1 MLMANPHPEPH
12 PENLIPLKKG
22 DPSAR
27 EVQSKGGKA
36 KAEMM
41 ARKRTMREWAELYG
55 QLPLQKGKLKDP
67 KTAQD
72 LGKDPKTGLPKSNVT
87 MDGAIL
93 ASAYAKAMK
102 GDVRAMQF
110 LATIKGEY
118 NQEVTVHTDPVATLS
133 EEQLDAIIDA
143 ITQAKKPDE

>member
-1 MLMANPHPEPH
+1 MANPHPELH
-12 PENLIPLKKG
+12 PENLKPCKKG
-22 DPSAR
+22 DPATKVKGRNGGKKSQ
-27 EVQSKGGKA
+27 EVQ
-36 KAEMM
+36 

-55 QLPLQKGKLKDP
+55 QLPMTKGKVKDP

-110 LATIKGEY
+110 LATIKGEFQ
-118 NQEVTVHTDPVATLS
+118 QEITVHTDPLANLT
-133 EEQLDAIIDA
+133 EEQLDAILEA
-143 ITQAKKPDE
+143 LGQTKQADE

>member
-1 MLMANPHPEPH
+1 MANPHPEPH

-41 ARKRTMREWAELYG
+41 ARKRTMRQWAELYG
-55 QLPLQKGKLKDP
+55 QLPLHKGKIKDP
-67 KTAQD
+67 KAGD
-72 LGKDPKTGLPKSNVT
+72 GIKDANPTI
-87 MDGAIL
+87 DGAVI
-93 ASAYAKAMK
+93 ASAYSKAMK

-110 LATIKGEY
+110 LATLKGQFAE
-118 NQEVTVHTDPVATLS
+118 EITVHTDPLATLT

-143 ITQAKKPDE
+143 IGKARESKQ

>member
-1 MLMANPHPEPH
+1 MANPHPEPH
-12 PENLIPLKKG
+12 PENLKPHKKG
-22 DPSAR
+22 DPRAKETGRKGAIKSN
-27 EVQSKGGKA
+27 EVQ
-36 KAEMM
+36 

-110 LATIKGEY
+110 LATIKGEF
-118 NQEVTVHTDPVATLS
+118 NQEVTVHTDPVATLT
-133 EEQLDAIIDA
+133 EEQLDAILDA
-143 ITQAKKPDE
+143 IGKAKKSDE

>member
-1 MLMANPHPEPH
+1 MANPHPELH
-12 PENLIPLKKG
+12 PENLKPCKKG
-22 DPSAR
+22 DPATKDKGRNGGKKSQ
-27 EVQSKGGKA
+27 EVQ
-36 KAEMM
+36 

-55 QLPLQKGKLKDP
+55 QLPMTKGKVKDP

-110 LATIKGEY
+110 LATIKGEFQ
-118 NQEVTVHTDPVATLS
+118 QEITVHTDPLANLT
-133 EEQLDAIIDA
+133 EEQLDAILEA
-143 ITQAKKPDE
+143 LGQTKQADE

>member
-1 MLMANPHPEPH
+1 MANPHPEPH

-41 ARKRTMREWAELYG
+41 ARKRTMREWAQFYG
-55 QLPLQKGKLKDP
+55 QLPLHKGKI
-67 KTAQD
+67 
-72 LGKDPKTGLPKSNVT
+72 KDPKTGEEIKDGNPT
-87 MDGAIL
+87 MDGAVI
-93 ASAYAKAMK
+93 ASAYGRAMK
-102 GDVRAMQF
+102 GDGRAMQF
-110 LATIKGEY
+110 LATIKGEF
-118 NQEVTVHTDPVATLS
+118 NQEVTVHTDPVATLT

-143 ITQAKKPDE
+143 ISKAKKSDD

>member
-1 MLMANPHPEPH
+1 MANPHPEPH

-36 KAEMM
+36 KAQMM

-55 QLPLQKGKLKDP
+55 SLPMTKGKVKDPKCATDLAKDP
-67 KTAQD
+67 KTNM
-72 LGKDPKTGLPKSNVT
+72 PKTNLT

-110 LATIKGEY
+110 LATIKGEF
-118 NQEVTVHTDPVATLS
+118 NQEVTVHTDPVATLT

-143 ITQAKKPDE
+143 ISKAKSSDE

>member
-1 MLMANPHPEPH
+1 MANPHPEPH
-12 PENLIPLKKG
+12 PENLKPCKKG
-22 DPSAR
+22 DPATKDKGRNGGKKSQ
-27 EVQSKGGKA
+27 EVQ
-36 KAEMM
+36 

-55 QLPLQKGKLKDP
+55 QLPMTKGKVKDP

-110 LATIKGEY
+110 LATIKGEFQ
-118 NQEVTVHTDPVATLS
+118 QEITVHTDPLANLT
-133 EEQLDAIIDA
+133 EEQLDAILEA
-143 ITQAKKPDE
+143 LGQTKQADE

>member
-1 MLMANPHPEPH
+1 MANPHPEPH
-12 PENLIPLKKG
+12 PENLKNFKKG
-22 DPSAR
+22 EAR
-27 EVQSKGGKA
+27 TTELARKGQKKSVEAQA
-36 KAEMM
+36 K
-41 ARKRTMREWAELYG
+41 KRTMRQWAELYG

-67 KTAQD
+67 KTALD
-72 LGKDPKTGLPKSNVT
+72 LGKDPKTGQPKSNLT

-110 LATIKGEY
+110 LATIKGEF
-118 NQEVTVHTDPVATLS
+118 NQEVTVHTDPLASLT

-143 ITQAKKPDE
+143 IGKAREPKQ

>member
-1 MLMANPHPEPH
+1 MANPHPEPH
-12 PENLIPLKKG
+12 PENLRKFKKG
-22 DPSAR
+22 EARTKESAR
-27 EVQSKGGKA
+27 NGAKKSNEVQ
-36 KAEMM
+36 
-41 ARKRTMREWAELYG
+41 ARNRTMRQWAEFYG

-72 LGKDPKTGLPKSNVT
+72 LGKDPKTNLPKSNVT

-110 LATIKGEY
+110 LATIKGEFT
-118 NQEVTVHTDPVATLS
+118 QEVTVHTDPVATLT

-143 ITQAKKPDE
+143 ISQAKKSDE